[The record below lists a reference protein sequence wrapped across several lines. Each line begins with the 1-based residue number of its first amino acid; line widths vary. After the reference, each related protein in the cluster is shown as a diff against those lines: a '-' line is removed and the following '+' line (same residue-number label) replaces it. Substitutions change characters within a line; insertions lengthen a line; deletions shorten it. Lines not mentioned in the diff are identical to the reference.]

1 MLFGFNRRF
10 YVILIGTII
19 AYLIVGAKS
28 CRIGI
33 TKAIPIR
40 PLSSD
45 LQFGNHLERVGLITL
60 GELP

>member
-1 MLFGFNRRF
+1 MLFEFNRRF

-19 AYLIVGAKS
+19 AYLIRAAKS

-33 TKAIPIR
+33 TKAIPTR

-45 LQFGNHLERVGLITL
+45 LQFGNHFEKGSV
-60 GELP
+60 